1 LGRTCV
7 PSAIHHQGENLG
19 ALNILR
25 TASRCPILRRFSPY
39 ARASPSLRQGI
50 DPRPSIPAT
59 RCWIIGTKRPPHTK
73 AVVSILGSLIVSPS
87 LPFLCGI
94 PLGPVRS
101 LIFWNPDLAFV
112 HRFLP
117 TLSLLSVFSSPL
129 CFLCLS
135 VSSPPLCWEGCALS
149 FAKLSRRQPCAVCG
163 CVPSSR
169 PGRHHYGCRATLPRT
184 KVLVKGPRRYIIQ
197 RPAGHLDSPLD
208 SKEFPFPN
216 IEPPPNGEL
225 RLQDVRLPTL
235 RRVPLRLPSIGAA
248 GTVTE
253 GSREDFVLCWP
264 GPQSRTRRYRCRP
277 ASTTWLPAR
286 EASLSPAANAAH
298 RPTMLSTAALAPRAR
313 RP

>member
-135 VSSPPLCWEGCALS
+135 GRVAPLASPSYRDGSPVPFAAASPVHALGAITTAAVRPSLEPRCWSKGPGGTSFNAQQGIWTRPWTARNFHSRTSSPLPMGS
-149 FAKLSRRQPCAVCG
+149 FASKTSDCP
-163 CVPSSR
+163 PSVVFR
-169 PGRHHYGCRATLPRT
+169 
-184 KVLVKGPRRYIIQ
+184 
-197 RPAGHLDSPLD
+197 
-208 SKEFPFPN
+208 
-216 IEPPPNGEL
+216 
-225 RLQDVRLPTL
+225 
-235 RRVPLRLPSIGAA
+235 
-248 GTVTE
+248 
-253 GSREDFVLCWP
+253 
-264 GPQSRTRRYRCRP
+264 
-277 ASTTWLPAR
+277 
-286 EASLSPAANAAH
+286 
-298 RPTMLSTAALAPRAR
+298 
-313 RP
+313 